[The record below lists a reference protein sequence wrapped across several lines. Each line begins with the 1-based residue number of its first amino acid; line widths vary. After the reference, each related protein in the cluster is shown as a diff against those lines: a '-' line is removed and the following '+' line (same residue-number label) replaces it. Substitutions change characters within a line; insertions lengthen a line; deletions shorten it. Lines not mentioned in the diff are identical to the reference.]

1 MSLPNFLGIGAM
13 RSGTSWLYV
22 QLRSHKDVYMSEQ
35 KELNF
40 FNDFYSNGI
49 EWYRGHFPS
58 DKEAANYKAVGEI
71 TPTYLTDPEAPS
83 RIHSHIPDCR
93 FIAILRNPVHR
104 AYSEYTKRLRDF
116 NFNGTFDE
124 FVERFHEVLARGY
137 YTKQLENYF
146 RVFSRDRFLI
156 LIFEETVGNH
166 QAATQ
171 KLSTFLQIDPNGFD
185 LSRMQQKV
193 NPSYLPR
200 LPGLYSSAVKM
211 RQSLVKK
218 NLGRVL
224 TAAEKLGL
232 IHAARQIVR
241 FRGPRSELPKMDE
254 KTRKRL
260 SGVYLP
266 EIHTLEELLEH
277 DLSTWRN

>member
-1 MSLPNFLGIGAM
+1 MLRRESILIYPIVGLSRFLEIRSIAHTLNIRRDCATSILTELSMSSS
-13 RSGTSWLYV
+13 SG
-22 QLRSHKDVYMSEQ
+22 
-35 KELNF
+35 LN
-40 FNDFYSNGI
+40 
-49 EWYRGHFPS
+49 
-58 DKEAANYKAVGEI
+58 
-71 TPTYLTDPEAPS
+71 
-83 RIHSHIPDCR
+83 
-93 FIAILRNPVHR
+93 
-104 AYSEYTKRLRDF
+104 
-116 NFNGTFDE
+116 
-124 FVERFHEVLARGY
+124 EVLARGY
-137 YTKQLENYF
+137 YTEQLENYF
-146 RVFSRDRFLI
+146 RLFSRDRFLI

-185 LSRMQQKV
+185 LNRMQQKV

-200 LPGLYSSAVKM
+200 MPSLYSSAVKM

-232 IHAARQIVR
+232 IHAARQVVR

-254 KTRKRL
+254 ETRKRL
-260 SGVYLP
+260 NGVYLQ
-266 EIHTLEELLEH
+266 EIHTLEKLLGQ